1 MCLAPIKN
9 DLGKT
14 IMSKSKVRHNIIK
27 ILIKAI
33 KKINTQIYVLNFGTM
48 ILGNSKKK
56 LFQHTPLVLPK
67 MYTIGK

>member
-14 IMSKSKVRHNIIK
+14 IMSKSKVIHDIIK

-33 KKINTQIYVLNFGTM
+33 KKINTQIYILNFGTM
-48 ILGNSKKK
+48 ILGN
-56 LFQHTPLVLPK
+56 
-67 MYTIGK
+67 